1 MELRILYDNEANEG
15 FKSSW
20 GFSCLVGG
28 KLLFDVGADL
38 DTLIFNMRRASVK
51 LDSIDRV
58 VLSHEHGDHVGGVT
72 ILNMLGDVEVFV
84 PTSFSRSFKRKLA
97 AYENV
102 SLVEIDEAS
111 KVSNGFYTT
120 GELGSFIKEQSLIVE
135 TDNGLTVITG
145 CSHPGLENI
154 LKAASKF
161 GEIYGVVGGFHGFS
175 KLEALGEIGFIVPC
189 HCTVRKKEILALYPK
204 TSMKCSA
211 GCRIEV

>member
-1 MELRILYDNEANEG
+1 MELRILYDNEAKEG

-20 GFSCLVGG
+20 GFSCLVGDD
-28 KLLFDVGADL
+28 LLFDVGADL

-51 LDSIDRV
+51 LDRIDSV

-111 KVSNGFYTT
+111 KISNVFCTT
-120 GELGSFIKEQSLIVE
+120 GELGYFTKEQSLIVE

-175 KLEALGEIGFIVPC
+175 KLEALGGIGLIVPC